1 MNRYEGIFAALA
13 GIPDLHRGLC
23 VGDDPRIWDETVN
36 TAVIQRNQKICG
48 ACPELA
54 ACGAWA
60 RNLGRNKLRGVVAGR
75 VYGAAKQGDA

>member
-48 ACPELA
+48 A
-54 ACGAWA
+54 WA